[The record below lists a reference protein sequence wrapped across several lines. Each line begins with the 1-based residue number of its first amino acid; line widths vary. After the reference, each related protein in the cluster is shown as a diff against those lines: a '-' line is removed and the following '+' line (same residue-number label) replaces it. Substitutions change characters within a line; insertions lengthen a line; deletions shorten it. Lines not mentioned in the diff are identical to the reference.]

1 MDLSKLICNSG
12 GAVAIVDFISEA
24 KGEGLPGIITLG
36 YISAFDET
44 LAMGVIQAKGI
55 PPLKEALNNENESI
69 RAAAAWSLGH
79 MGGHTPDHAKA
90 LAEND
95 IPRLL
100 LELYKDQRSSEDL
113 KKKAKKSLK
122 SILQMCSYLSAL

>member
-1 MDLSKLICNSG
+1 
-12 GAVAIVDFISEA
+12 
-24 KGEGLPGIITLG
+24 
-36 YISAFDET
+36 
-44 LAMGVIQAKGI
+44 
-55 PPLKEALNNENESI
+55 
-69 RAAAAWSLGH
+69 

-100 LELYKDQRSSEDL
+100 LELYKESGSSEDL